1 MKNNTY
7 YVTSMCIS
15 ALLSIYSQNSQSNTD
30 QTERTLISPA
40 TTDLSTIN
48 HKEAQ
53 GCIQSQGNSDIYN
66 ASTLNPVNGTPQN
79 GKLCSPSMVKYD
91 IPSQNSLND
100 MDEPVFSQLSNS
112 SPAQQIASYCNTFFL
127 NGEQYE
133 FCYTQE
139 EIDEALE

>member
-40 TTDLSTIN
+40 TTDLSTIS

-53 GCIQSQGNSDIYN
+53 GCIQSQGNSAIYN
-66 ASTLNPVNGTPQN
+66 TSTLSPADGNPQN
-79 GKLCSPSMVKYD
+79 GKLCSSSIVKYD
-91 IPSQNSLND
+91 IPSKNSLND

-112 SPAQQIASYCNTFFL
+112 SPAQQIAEYCTTIYA
-127 NGEQYE
+127 NGYE
-133 FCYTQE
+133 YKQCISDE
-139 EIDEALE
+139 ELADLLE